1 VISSRD
7 RRRQRIA
14 EDPEYRERIR
24 AYNRAYRQVHKE
36 ESNRRRRLKFATD
49 PGYRAKRL
57 ASRPRNR
64 RKADLKARYG
74 MSPEQYELLRKRQ
87 GGACAIC
94 GEQPAEA
101 LCVDHCH
108 ATGQVRGLLCIKCNS
123 MLGFSGDDPIRLAE
137 GITYLRASRS
147 DPADCTS

>member
-1 VISSRD
+1 MISSRD

-36 ESNRRRRLKFATD
+36 EENRRRRLKFATD

-74 MSPEQYELLRKRQ
+74 LSLEQYALMRERQ

-101 LCVDHCH
+101 LCVDHSH
-108 ATGQVRGLLCIKCNS
+108 ATDKVRGLLCHGCN
-123 MLGFSGDDPIRLAE
+123 LGLGHYRDDQRLTMAA
-137 GITYLRASRS
+137 TAYLRRATLE
-147 DPADCTS
+147 DEAL